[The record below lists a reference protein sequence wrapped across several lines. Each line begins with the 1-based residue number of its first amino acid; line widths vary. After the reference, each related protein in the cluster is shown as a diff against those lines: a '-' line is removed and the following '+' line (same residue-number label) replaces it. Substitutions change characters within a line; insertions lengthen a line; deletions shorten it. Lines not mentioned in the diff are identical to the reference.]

1 LQNADVNLEGSSRLV
16 GGLCAPCSP
25 LGKGKALSSTTETQ
39 TLRKTALNAL
49 HRRLGAKMVD
59 FGGWDMPVEY
69 PASGGLMKEHLA
81 VRTGVGMFDVSHMG
95 DILIRGPEALK
106 ATQWISM
113 NDASKLQEGQA
124 QYSALLYP
132 EGTFVDDVIVHKLGN
147 NDYLLVINAGTREKD
162 YGWVKK
168 NVSRF
173 HCHADDVGDYYT
185 QIAIQGPKAQAAL
198 QKLTDVDLSQI
209 KNYWFKYGT
218 VCGLPNTMIART
230 GYTAEDGFEIYVPS
244 DVGTSERV
252 WNEVTEAGKE
262 FGIVPCGLGARNTL
276 RLEGRMALYGHE
288 ISDTINVWEAGLD
301 RFCKMEKPDFIGRGA
316 LEQAKAAGLKRTLV
330 GLEAVE
336 RGIPRDGYKVLDE
349 NGNEIGYVT
358 SGSYA
363 PFLRKNIALAYL
375 PPSHSELGHEVFVE
389 IRGQKVKTKVVPTPF
404 YKRPKKA

>member
-1 LQNADVNLEGSSRLV
+1 VEG
-16 GGLCAPCSP
+16 
-25 LGKGKALSSTTETQ
+25 Q

-69 PASGGLMKEHLA
+69 PATGGLMKEHLA
-81 VRTGVGMFDVSHMG
+81 VRTAVGLFDVSHMG
-95 DILIRGPEALK
+95 DILIRGPEALA

-124 QYSALLYP
+124 HYSALLYP
-132 EGTFVDDVIVHKLGN
+132 EGGFVDDVIVHKLGQ

-168 NVSRF
+168 NVTRF

-185 QIAIQGPKAQAAL
+185 QIAIQGPKAEATL
-198 QKLTDVDLSQI
+198 QKLVNVDLSQI

-244 DVGTSERV
+244 DVPTSERV
-252 WNEVTEAGKE
+252 WNEVMEAGKE
-262 FGIVPCGLGARNTL
+262 FGAIPCGLGARNTL

-301 RFCKMEKPDFIGRGA
+301 RFCKMDKGDFIGRAA
-316 LEQAKAAGLKRTLV
+316 LEKAKAAGLTRTLV
-330 GLEAVE
+330 GLEAVD
-336 RGIPRDGYKVLDE
+336 RGIPRDGYKVFDAA
-349 NGNEIGYVT
+349 GAEIGYVT

-363 PFLRKNIALAYL
+363 PFLKKNIALAYV
-375 PPSHSELGHEVFVE
+375 PPQHAALDHEVFVE
-389 IRGQKVKTKVVPTPF
+389 IRGQKVKCKVVPTPF
-404 YKRPKKA
+404 YKRAKKA